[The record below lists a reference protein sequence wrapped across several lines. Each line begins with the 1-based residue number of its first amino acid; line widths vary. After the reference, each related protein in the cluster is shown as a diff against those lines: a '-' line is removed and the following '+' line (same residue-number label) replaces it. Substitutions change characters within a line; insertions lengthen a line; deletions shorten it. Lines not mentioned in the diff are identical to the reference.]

1 MQDIMNN
8 ILAATA
14 VVGLFTGLLI
24 EAVKRAEVVSTRVL
38 PLLSLLLGMVMG
50 YVIALG
56 FNQDFSTFIAAGFIG
71 GAMASGIYDSGSSV
85 VAFLK
90 DFLGGNK

>member
-1 MQDIMNN
+1 MQEIMNN

-14 VVGLFTGLLI
+14 VVGFFTGLLI
-24 EAVKRAEVVSTRVL
+24 EGIKRSEVVSNRVL
-38 PLLSLLLGMVMG
+38 PLLSMGVGMAMG

-56 FNQDFSTFIAAGFIG
+56 FDQHISTFVAAGFVG
-71 GAMASGIYDSGSSV
+71 GAMASGVYDSGSSA